1 MRIRQVW
8 DLVSAIIEMPGSA
21 LVDSLRVTVAK
32 AVFPMRVFSWINLK
46 SDSIQFH
53 GAPPPELRCHSR
65 PGRDVIAWATID
77 ARVPSTSDHTGLAKS
92 GRANFAELEQQLR
105 FGMDYGYAFS
115 EFLDEL
121 YLFRRPNFFAQALS
135 GYFSAGQR
143 AFLAATAAYLSNRFG
158 LPVPD
163 WVHRPEFVLAEE
175 WDPGRQPR

>member
-1 MRIRQVW
+1 MVRRRLNFAAIRARGETSS
-8 DLVSAIIEMPGSA
+8 LGRRSTRVS
-21 LVDSLRVTVAK
+21 
-32 AVFPMRVFSWINLK
+32 
-46 SDSIQFH
+46 
-53 GAPPPELRCHSR
+53 PPPATTR
-65 PGRDVIAWATID
+65 AWR
-77 ARVPSTSDHTGLAKS
+77 RV